1 MLLAIDTATRFISIA
16 LHDGQTILM
25 EQTWQSDNQHT
36 SQLAPAIHHL
46 LDICE
51 VKPDQLAAL
60 AVSIGPGSYTGLR
73 IGVAMAKG
81 MCAVHQLP
89 LIGMTTLDLLA
100 YSHAQHSANT
110 GLVAVVAAGRGRVIV
125 NSYRWRKGEWHSH
138 STPRIMTWENL
149 IETLDGNAVITGEIN
164 AHGQTVL
171 QTAINSGK
179 PIQIAQPAIRA
190 RRAGYLADYAW
201 EKLRT
206 TEDKSVFHPNLVVP
220 LYIQDEGAK

>member
-46 LDICE
+46 FDMCE
-51 VKPDQLAAL
+51 IKPDQLTAL

-81 MCAVHQLP
+81 MCAVHERP

-100 YSHAQHSANT
+100 YSHAQHPANT

-149 IETLDGNAVITGEIN
+149 IDTLDGNAVITGEIN
-164 AHGQTVL
+164 VHGQTVL
-171 QTAINSGK
+171 QTAIDSGK

-201 EKLRT
+201 QKLHT
-206 TEDKSVFHPNLVVP
+206 AEDKSVFHPAQVVP